1 MFGVDFFWRGQ
12 GAVSRISW
20 LRPGRHSHRAETSQ
34 SPALS
39 VLKANNPLLG
49 RPHPY
54 TPRTPNKFLQ
64 KGILPGRG
72 RGIQGAKLPKK
83 ASQRNSGREEGK
95 RGTHLWLRCPAPT
108 LRRTPP

>member
-1 MFGVDFFWRGQ
+1 MFGVDFFWRGAGQ
-12 GAVSRISW
+12 GVVGRISW

-39 VLKANNPLLG
+39 LLKANNTLLG

-64 KGILPGRG
+64 KGILAGRG
-72 RGIQGAKLPKK
+72 RGIQGAKLY
-83 ASQRNSGREEGK
+83 
-95 RGTHLWLRCPAPT
+95 
-108 LRRTPP
+108 LRRRPRGILGERKESGVPISG